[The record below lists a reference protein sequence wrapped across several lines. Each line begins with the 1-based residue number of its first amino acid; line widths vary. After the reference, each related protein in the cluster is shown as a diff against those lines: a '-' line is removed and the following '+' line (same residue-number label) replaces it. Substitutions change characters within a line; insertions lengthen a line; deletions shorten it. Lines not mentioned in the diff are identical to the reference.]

1 MSKNENIQVIKEHF
15 AAFGRG
21 DVQLALEMVA
31 EKVDWQSPVTKN
43 QSEEISWAKPCHNKK
58 EVMQFFQELVNKV
71 QPEKFEIVGFTAQGD
86 NVVVEGSNQGQV
98 RSTGKRYEHDWLMIF
113 TILDGKIVR
122 HRHYY
127 DTADVIDAFRP

>member
-1 MSKNENIQVIKEHF
+1 
-15 AAFGRG
+15 
-21 DVQLALEMVA
+21 MVT